1 VRAFP
6 TIPENGNG
14 VSSKGLGPG
23 KSVLQ

>member
-14 VSSKGLGPG
+14 VSSKGLSPG